1 MQIFNNHK
9 EWIYS
14 ATIGLVIAA
23 VLIGF
28 NVLPANESSS
38 KGYSSSLDKV
48 RPYVVSIYSKTSNSN
63 AGNPLLN
70 DPLIS
75 KYISNQQQTSL
86 GSGILL
92 GQEGLVVTN
101 AHVIDRASS
110 IIIQTHD
117 GQRAPALY
125 YWVDPD
131 SDIALIKTA
140 IEITPTLPLS
150 SMEEVKVGDFAFTI
164 GNPFGVGQSVSMG
177 IISAT
182 GRLRP
187 NLTNLTDFIQ
197 TDAAI
202 NPGNSGGALV
212 NSFGQV
218 IGMNSAIVSS
228 TGGTQGIGFAIPI
241 QYVIARAMQLK
252 QQPFNVNGFIGIDVI
267 EVLEQSVVAIQIV
280 SVLPNSS
287 ADLAGLKVNDEI
299 IAINGQPFTNRQDII
314 QYIQRLPAET
324 IVTFNVKRNNE
335 LLSYPVVI
343 QTKQP

>member
-14 ATIGLVIAA
+14 VIIGLVIAT

-28 NVLPANESSS
+28 NMLTVNENAS

-48 RPYVVSIYSKTSNSN
+48 RPYVVSIYSQTSNTN
-63 AGNPLLN
+63 AGNPLLD

-117 GQRAPALY
+117 GQQAPALY

-140 IEITPTLPLS
+140 IDITPTLPLS

-212 NSFGQV
+212 NSLGQV
-218 IGMNSAIVSS
+218 IGMNSAILSS
-228 TGGTQGIGFAIPI
+228 TGGAQGIGFAIPI
-241 QYVIARAMQLK
+241 QYVIARSMQLK
-252 QQPFNVNGFIGIDVI
+252 QQPFSMKGFIGIDVI
-267 EVLEQSVVAIQIV
+267 EFSEQSGSAIQIV
-280 SVLPNSS
+280 SVLPNS
-287 ADLAGLKVNDEI
+287 AAALAGLNVNDVI
-299 IAINGQPFTNRQDII
+299 VAINGQPFTKRQDMI
-314 QYIQRLPAET
+314 QFIQRQPADT
-324 IVTFNVKRNNE
+324 VVTFRVKRNNE
-335 LLSYPVVI
+335 VLSYPVVI